1 LKATNLG
8 PILGPVIGGPLA
20 AAAGWRW
27 VFWLLTI
34 LGSVFLLLILLF
46 LPETCKTIVGNGSIP
61 AQGWNR
67 SWMSYLSGAPAEKQS
82 SDADEEHAISEITSP
97 SRTKNFMAFI
107 PNPWKSVRLLFEKD
121 TSLVLSLSGMFYMA
135 YYIVQ
140 ASIPTS
146 LSQIYHYSAADI
158 GLCYFTIGLG
168 VALGGYINGSILSG
182 MLSPLVELTYL

>member
-8 PILGPVIGGPLA
+8 PIIGPVIGGPLA

-46 LPETCKTIVGNGSIP
+46 LPETCKSIVGNGSIP
-61 AQGWNR
+61 TQGWNR
-67 SWMSYLSGAPAEKQS
+67 SWVSYLSGAPTETKNL
-82 SDADEEHAISEITSP
+82 DADEQHASSEKTSP
-97 SRTKNFMAFI
+97 SRTKNFTAFI
-107 PNPWKSVRLLFEKD
+107 PNPWKSIRLLFEKD

-135 YYIVQ
+135 YYVVQ

-158 GLCYFTIGLG
+158 GLCYFTIGFG
-168 VALGGYINGSILSG
+168 VVLGGYINGIILNT
-182 MLSPLVELTYL
+182 MLLPLVELTYL